1 MVAMHENFYA
11 RNGVEGRDHIP
22 ALPFWMAIVRIV
34 QFVLTLLVMILSAFA
49 SSVFGA
55 GYWPGYGMSFFV
67 FAWTL
72 IFLGYIFV
80 TPLWF
85 PQFYLYW
92 VHLGLECVTVVFWLS
107 TFALLAE
114 EAAAWDIVGDF
125 FEIWPKGNEAI
136 GATKGAAAMGA
147 INWAL
152 FVFTLITFSIFLHK
166 HRIARGA
173 TGFGMPQQRAD
184 VEKGANVTEQPVELQ
199 YVQQPQVATA

>member
-1 MVAMHENFYA
+1 
-11 RNGVEGRDHIP
+11 
-22 ALPFWMAIVRIV
+22 
-34 QFVLTLLVMILSAFA
+34 
-49 SSVFGA
+49 
-55 GYWPGYGMSFFV
+55 
-67 FAWTL
+67 
-72 IFLGYIFV
+72 
-80 TPLWF
+80 
-85 PQFYLYW
+85 

-152 FVFTLITFSIFLHK
+152 FVFTLITFSMFLTLLLYLRETHRKGVQTFLQYTTNTNTISFTGIFLHK
-166 HRIARGA
+166 HRVARGA

>member
-1 MVAMHENFYA
+1 
-11 RNGVEGRDHIP
+11 
-22 ALPFWMAIVRIV
+22 MAIVRIV

-55 GYWPGYGMSFFV
+55 GFFPGYGMSFFV

-85 PQFYLYW
+85 PHAYIYW
-92 VHLGLECVTVVFWLS
+92 VHLGLECTTVVFWLS

-114 EAAAWDIVGDF
+114 EAAAWDIVDEF
-125 FEIWPKGNEAI
+125 VDAWPKWSSAI
-136 GATKGAAAMGA
+136 GATKGAAAMGG

-152 FVFTLITFSIFLHK
+152 FVFTLIVFSVFLHK
-166 HRIARGA
+166 HRVAHGA
-173 TGFGMPQQRAD
+173 TGFGHTQPRAD
-184 VEKGANVTEQPVELQ
+184 VEKGPNVTEQPVELQ
-199 YVQQPQVATA
+199 YVQQPPQVVNA